1 MLSSLNCFSSAQRC
15 ETVNTPMRDDRYDRN
30 EQEDLKLAI
39 DHLYEFKAKL
49 NKLHPGVMN
58 KVEDMLQYKQRY

>member
-1 MLSSLNCFSSAQRC
+1 MLSSLNCYSTERC
-15 ETVNTPMRDDRYDRN
+15 EVNAPMRDSRYDRN

-49 NKLHPGVMN
+49 NKLHPGVLSR
-58 KVEDMLQYKQRY
+58 VEDMLQYKQRY